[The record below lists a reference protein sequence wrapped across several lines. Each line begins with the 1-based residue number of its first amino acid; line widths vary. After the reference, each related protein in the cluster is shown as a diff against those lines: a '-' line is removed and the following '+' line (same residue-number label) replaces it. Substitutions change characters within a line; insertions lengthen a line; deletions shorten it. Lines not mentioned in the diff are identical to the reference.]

1 MADHDASH
9 AMPQHRNRTA
19 RGRKEQKLRA
29 EARIIQRFLKGAA
42 LLNSHRG
49 SQTTR
54 IGQALATVLAQE
66 VTHQQSDPLPLCRHF
81 LRGRCTWGEQC
92 KFSHV
97 VPSHTQQQQ
106 QQQPA
111 TASWNAEAPTFVPA
125 YVASHLPTPFDA
137 SDPQQT
143 VVSTTAS
150 MPQTALQVPMGS
162 SIGLPQIAPAHVPLV
177 SSTASLPQTA
187 SPQVP
192 LVSSTALPPPHRIF
206 HQSDPGEPGG
216 QLLQQQQQQQE
227 PNGDDPQRIFHQS
240 DLGEPRGHLPQ
251 QTEPRERASSVPC
264 QTRMRYT
271 QPDSAAPRAKSA
283 PCAHRWHGFDRT
295 PTPPTTPALSRPA
308 TPRNLPSSVDL
319 QVASPSLPASS
330 STAPLPALDLDLSP
344 ADIRLEVN
352 LMLAAMNDEELG
364 QNSKK
369 LTATAIRR
377 QLEQRLQLPMAA
389 LDPRKKLVTAA
400 ARLFLA
406 ERQLARL
413 DMQRNALVLPQDQ
426 EFDDL
431 LRDQQDKFRAN
442 MLQYEQVLCCETD

>member
-1 MADHDASH
+1 M
-9 AMPQHRNRTA
+9 
-19 RGRKEQKLRA
+19 
-29 EARIIQRFLKGAA
+29 
-42 LLNSHRG
+42 
-49 SQTTR
+49 
-54 IGQALATVLAQE
+54 
-66 VTHQQSDPLPLCRHF
+66 
-81 LRGRCTWGEQC
+81 
-92 KFSHV
+92 
-97 VPSHTQQQQ
+97 
-106 QQQPA
+106 
-111 TASWNAEAPTFVPA
+111 
-125 YVASHLPTPFDA
+125 
-137 SDPQQT
+137 
-143 VVSTTAS
+143 
-150 MPQTALQVPMGS
+150 
-162 SIGLPQIAPAHVPLV
+162 
-177 SSTASLPQTA
+177 
-187 SPQVP
+187 
-192 LVSSTALPPPHRIF
+192 
-206 HQSDPGEPGG
+206 
-216 QLLQQQQQQQE
+216 
-227 PNGDDPQRIFHQS
+227 
-240 DLGEPRGHLPQ
+240 
-251 QTEPRERASSVPC
+251 
-264 QTRMRYT
+264 
-271 QPDSAAPRAKSA
+271 
-283 PCAHRWHGFDRT
+283 
-295 PTPPTTPALSRPA
+295 TPALSRQA

-431 LRDQQDKFRAN
+431 LRDQQDKSRAN